1 MDSSHLYIGTQATI
15 RDAMNQ
21 LDAIGLRTLI
31 VAEENR
37 LIGTLTDGDIRRF
50 LLKGGKLEDA
60 LDAAVNHTPKVARNR
75 MQAAELYQQGNYA
88 VIPVVDD
95 KMHIVD
101 IYMGENTRKRQCAL
115 KAPVIINAGG
125 KGTRLDPYT
134 RVLPKPLIPVGEKP
148 IIEHIMCRFED
159 HGCNNFH
166 VIVNY
171 KKQLIKA
178 YFTECEKEYDVSF
191 YDELKPLGTGG
202 GLSLLK
208 GKINETFFF
217 TNCDILLQS
226 DYDCILQFHKEHKN
240 AITMVCAYKN
250 IKIPYGIIDMGINGS
265 IENMKEK
272 PEFSFLTNTGVYV
285 VEPEVLEDIQDG
297 VSVGFPDIIE
307 MQRQKGRN
315 VAVYPVSDG
324 DWLDMGTM
332 EELDRMRIKL
342 YGE

>member
-1 MDSSHLYIGTQATI
+1 MDYSCLYISAAKTI
-15 RDAMNQ
+15 RDAMKQ

-31 VAEENR
+31 VVDCDR
-37 LIGTLTDGDIRRF
+37 LVGTLTDGDIRRF
-50 LLKGGKLEDA
+50 LLAGGKLEDP
-60 LDAAVNHTPKVARNR
+60 LDPAVNHQPKVAKNLK
-75 MQAAELYQQGNYA
+75 QAAELYNQGNYA
-88 VIPVVDD
+88 AIPIVDAQ
-95 KMHIVD
+95 MHIVD
-101 IYMGENTRKRQCAL
+101 LYMGESTRKRQCSL
-115 KAPVIINAGG
+115 NAPVVINAGG

-159 HGCNNFH
+159 HGCDNFH

-178 YFTECEKEYDVSF
+178 YFSECEKKYDVSF

-226 DYDCILQFHKEHKN
+226 DYDCILQFHKEHNN

-265 IENMKEK
+265 IEDMQEK

-285 VEPEVLEDIQDG
+285 VEPEVLEDIEDG
-297 VSVGFPDIIE
+297 VSIGFPDIIE
-307 MQRQKGRN
+307 KQRQKGRN

-332 EELDRMRIKL
+332 EELEKMRIKL